1 MEYQRILLADYT
13 LTGEGGTAL
22 TYMHKDGHTLAKLYM
37 PGFGAEAA
45 RREFL
50 VSRTVFEMGIPTPE
64 PIRLVTDGQ
73 RYGAEYELIAHKR
86 SFTRIIS
93 EEPGQLEPL
102 SRLFARLSR
111 SLHATGV
118 PGDRLPDMR
127 ALVRAGF
134 GRFGTLPPDV
144 EALLQQALDAVPE
157 ARTCLHGDLHIGNII
172 TDGQRNLWIDVGDF
186 AYGVPEWDLAMLYY
200 SSTHLTPER
209 SQQIFHLDPPVMARH
224 WDLFAR
230 AYWQIDSQ
238 EEMAARLRELRP
250 YIALKLFY
258 VVSKLSDGKAPLHE
272 QVAAMIRSLLA

>member
-1 MEYQRILLADYT
+1 VEYQRILLADYT

-172 TDGQRNLWIDVGDF
+172 TDGERILWIDLGMF
-186 AYGVPEWDLAMLYY
+186 CYGVPEWDLGWTWTMCNRIDEKKADFIL
-200 SSTHLTPER
+200 HLTPEMLNAHWN
-209 SQQIFHLDPPVMARH
+209 IFLP
-224 WDLFAR
+224 
-230 AYWQIDSQ
+230 AYLGTNDK
-238 EEMAARLRELRP
+238 AAIGEYIKRILPFYAVKLPYMFDMVLQSRLPDE
-250 YIALKLFY
+250 ALKAL
-258 VVSKLSDGKAPLHE
+258 P
-272 QVAAMIRSLLA
+272 QVIV